1 VSWETLNDMRFLTLV
16 SRCNMI
22 QERYNIVISRGILR
36 EVYRRNKVTYRQP
49 KKTLRVTEAKEM
61 ELI

>member
-1 VSWETLNDMRFLTLV
+1 MRFLTLV